1 MPEPSI
7 RIVTGEHAIED
18 CSIPTRLKDSIP
30 GRVLIEDD
38 CWIGANTMIV
48 SEVGTGSV
56 IGANSVVTRDI
67 HVYMVAAD
75 TPVRVIQDRGDLS
88 KPK

>member
-7 RIVTGEHAIED
+7 RIVTGEHAIKD
-18 CSIPTRLKDSIP
+18 CSVPTRLKDSIP

-38 CWIGANTMIV
+38 CWIGANTTIV
-48 SEVGTGSV
+48 SEVGISSV

-67 HVYMVAAD
+67 HAYTVAAD
-75 TPVRVIQDRGDLS
+75 TPVRVIRDRGDLS